1 MNGII
6 CRECGGSGCSVCNDS
21 GYAHAYYLEHPQQE
35 HNDIKF
41 ADIPIV
47 PMPYGKILPDLTD
60 CEYPNEG
67 LDEDSYL
74 DIIRCPN
81 CDSDNVVILDK
92 EANPDVA
99 AEQEILAERFFCISC
114 QDSWCYER
122 EH

>member
-1 MNGII
+1 MT
-6 CRECGGSGCSVCNDS
+6 D
-21 GYAHAYYLEHPQQE
+21 
-35 HNDIKF
+35 F

-60 CEYPNEG
+60 CYHVNEG

-74 DIIRCPN
+74 EPILCPN
-81 CDSDNVVILDK
+81 CGSDNVVGLD
-92 EANPDVA
+92 EDANPDIV
-99 AEQEILAERFFCISC
+99 EENISPSGRWFCISC